1 MLVVPQRKES
11 WTTELKARPRLTLL
25 TDVVCQADLSSNLNT
40 TKINILMYIQSERQK
55 KNPQKK
61 ETNSQVKPY
70 KHKTKYKN
78 KTIEIYYCRKTVFNV

>member
-1 MLVVPQRKES
+1 
-11 WTTELKARPRLTLL
+11 
-25 TDVVCQADLSSNLNT
+25 
-40 TKINILMYIQSERQK
+40 MYIQSERQEK
-55 KNPQKK
+55 KSSKK